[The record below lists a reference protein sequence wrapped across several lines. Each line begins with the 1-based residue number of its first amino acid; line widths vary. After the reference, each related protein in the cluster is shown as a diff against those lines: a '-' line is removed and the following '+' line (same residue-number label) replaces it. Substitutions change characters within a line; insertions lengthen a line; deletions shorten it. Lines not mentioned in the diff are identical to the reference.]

1 MALAK
6 NVGEVSSTTVR
17 FGGLVQMLKLDQ
29 LIVDARFQRPIQQSR
44 VERYNKQFDSKL
56 VGLLTV
62 SHRANGK
69 YVILD
74 GQHRW
79 MVLVER
85 SYTEALCEVL
95 EGLTFEQEASIF
107 HGRNVGRTRLKPGD
121 YFRARLAA
129 KDPVALA
136 INEIVTK
143 AGYRIEL
150 QPDIHWHT
158 GKGGDPRAIVSINAI
173 ERIFTAGKLPDTLNT
188 IKAAWPDQPAFFL
201 KAELMLG
208 VAAFLRLYPE
218 SHEDRLVMMLSK
230 FSPHVILANA
240 NRGAA
245 MGGRGTIWQ
254 HVVEDFR
261 AIYNRH
267 AQAGRLPPRDVSF
280 YALRAKQAAKTAQVE
295 AKAKAKKG
303 SKK

>member
-1 MALAK
+1 VALAK
-6 NVGEVSSTTVR
+6 NVGGVESTAVR

-44 VERYNKQFDSKL
+44 VERYTKQFDPKL

-62 SHRANGK
+62 SHRPNGK

-95 EGLTFEQEASIF
+95 EDLTFEQEAAIF
-107 HGRNVGRTRLKPGD
+107 HGRNLSRARLKPGD

-129 KDPVALA
+129 KDPVAMS
-136 INEIVTK
+136 INEIVNK

-150 QPDIHWHT
+150 NPQVQWHSSS
-158 GKGGDPRAIVSINAI
+158 GYSDPKAIVSIAAV
-173 ERIFTAGKLPDTLNT
+173 ERIYGSGMLPATLST
-188 IKAAWPDQPAFFL
+188 IKAAWPSQPSFFM
-201 KAELMLG
+201 KTELLLG
-208 VAAFLRLYPE
+208 IAAFVRLYPE
-218 SHEDRLVMMLSK
+218 THEDRLVNMLSK

-245 MGGRGTIWQ
+245 LGGRGSIWQ
-254 HVVEDFR
+254 HVAEDIR

-280 YALRAKQAAKTAQVE
+280 YVLRAKVTTKTNGAAV
-295 AKAKAKKG
+295 KKG
-303 SKK
+303 GKK

>member
-1 MALAK
+1 VALSK
-6 NVGEVSSTTVR
+6 QVGEVATTAVR
-17 FGGLVQMLKLDQ
+17 FGGQVQMLKLEQ

-44 VERYNKQFDSKL
+44 VERYTKQFEPKL

-62 SHRANGK
+62 SLRANGK

-85 SYTEALCEVL
+85 GYTEALCEVL
-95 EGLTFEQEASIF
+95 TGLTFEQEAAIF
-107 HGRNVGRTRLKPGD
+107 HGRNISRTRLKPGD

-129 KDPVALA
+129 NDPIAKA

-143 AGYRIEL
+143 AGYRMEL
-150 QPDIHWHT
+150 QPQIHWHSSS
-158 GKGGDPRAIVSINAI
+158 GYSDPNAIVSISAV
-173 ERIFTAGKLPDTLNT
+173 ERIFNTGMLPNTLNT
-188 IKAAWPDQPAFFL
+188 IKAAWPSQPSFFL

-208 VAAFLRLYPE
+208 MAAFLRLYPE
-218 SHEDRLVMMLSK
+218 SHEDRLTDMLSK

-245 MGGRGTIWQ
+245 TGGRGTIWQ
-254 HVVEDFR
+254 HVVEDVR
-261 AIYNRH
+261 SIYNRN
-267 AQAGRLPPRDVSF
+267 ARGGRLPPRDVSF
-280 YALRAKQAAKTAQVE
+280 YALRAKQ
-295 AKAKAKKG
+295 KAEQGEPNAKKK
-303 SKK
+303 SNKK